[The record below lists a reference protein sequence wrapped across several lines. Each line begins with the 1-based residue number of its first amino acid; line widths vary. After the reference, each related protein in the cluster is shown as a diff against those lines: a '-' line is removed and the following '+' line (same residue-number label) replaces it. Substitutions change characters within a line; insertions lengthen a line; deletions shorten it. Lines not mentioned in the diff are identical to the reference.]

1 MIYLLIV
8 SLLWAFSF
16 GLIKDNLVSLD
27 SNFVSFARLFI
38 SSIVFIPFI
47 KIKTLK
53 KELVTKFILTGL
65 IQFGLMYISYIY
77 SFQFLKAYEVA
88 LFTIF
93 TPIYVTIINDILSK
107 KFHSLFFVTALLS
120 VAGTAVIK
128 YADLSGD
135 VFKGFLFVQIS
146 NISFA
151 FGQTYYK
158 SLKTNLPNVKDSE
171 VFGLL
176 LFGGSLIAGV
186 FSFFTTDYSSLSIS
200 SNQFLT
206 LLYLGLVASAIG
218 FFLWNYGATKTDA
231 GALAIFNNLKIPLA
245 IAVSLIFFG
254 EDANII
260 RLIIGG
266 IIITV
271 ALYLNEYFLNK

>member
-158 SLKTNLPNVKDSE
+158 SLKTNLPNVKDSQ